1 MRRIR
6 LSLFG
11 LGLLA
16 AVPSFAGPA
25 DTLASAATAAPDRVY
40 PPLPTLA
47 MLPPP
52 QAGGSEPAAP
62 AATGRRKTATIKLRK
77 SAEPTPRM
85 VVSDTS
91 HAYLASLE
99 HQLEQALQK

>member
-11 LGLLA
+11 LGLLMA
-16 AVPSFAGPA
+16 MPSFAGPA
-25 DTLASAATAAPDRVY
+25 GTLAPAAAPDRVY

-47 MLPPP
+47 MLPPLP
-52 QAGGSEPAAP
+52 AGGSEPAP
-62 AATGRRKTATIKLRK
+62 AATGHRRVAAIRVRK

-91 HAYLASLE
+91 HAYLAGIE
-99 HQLEQALQK
+99 HQLDQALQK